1 MALITSLSIALD
13 RNTSYSRYDLTTPA
27 NIITA
32 TITISPTA
40 NITDTITV
48 TLQRQSTAR
57 GADVINTVS
66 NAPIIPIISQPYV
79 VQTNTIPLS
88 NFSGSTVTT
97 TFDIRAAQD
106 LNGFVNARHSMV
118 EGDYSIVVTTT
129 TPGVTAQ
136 ANTTVSIIT
145 VEEMKQ
151 RWCYGAPLIAY
162 EQLAPKL
169 QPQLV
174 TGVTITA
181 TGFGTARG
189 LYPLIYTPGTPAT
202 LQWGNSTAITLNPTI
217 TQYVLYDQAGNN
229 VTVKINFASLP
240 VSATTENIFLDYNT
254 ISDQWILQQIIQTT
268 ADIERG
274 LMTYLEPTHVV
285 ARNFLQFT
293 ANPPTIY
300 DVIGEGIPFYKYNE
314 EMRWLNIETPYVNI
328 LKIINIAGFFN
339 QQLTVTIPLEWITY
353 DTRNGIVQLVPTNFA
368 VLDWLFLGAAFYA
381 FFIQNNYVPN
391 FWSFDLLC
399 GLREGPQEDVRA
411 YIAMCA
417 AIIILAQVGM
427 ARYPAGVTSY
437 SVGRDGV
444 SESAS
449 LIPGVYR
456 ALIEQYEGAIGRM
469 PGQMYDRMLIKLRSK
484 YAGYFFRTL

>member
-1 MALITSLSIALD
+1 MALISSMSIALD

-27 NIITA
+27 NVITV
-32 TITISPTA
+32 TITISPTSA
-40 NITDTITV
+40 VTDTLTV

-57 GADVINTVS
+57 GADVINTAS
-66 NAPIIPIISQPYV
+66 NAPIIPIVSAPYV
-79 VQTNTIPLS
+79 VQTNIINLS
-88 NFSGSTVTT
+88 NFSGTTVTT
-97 TFDIRAAQD
+97 TFDVRAAQD
-106 LNGFVNARHSMV
+106 ANGFINARHSMV
-118 EGDYSIVVTTT
+118 EGDYNIIATTT
-129 TPGVTAQ
+129 TQGVTAQ
-136 ANTTVSIIT
+136 ANTTVTIMT

-151 RWCYGAPLIAY
+151 RWCYGAPLIAF
-162 EQLAPKL
+162 EQLMPKL

-174 TGVTITA
+174 TGVTIKTV
-181 TGFGTARG
+181 GFGTARG
-189 LYPLIYTPGTPAT
+189 LYPLVYTPGSPAT
-202 LQWGNSTAITLNPTI
+202 LQWGNSTPITLNPAI

-229 VTVKINFASLP
+229 VTISVNFASLP
-240 VSATTENIFLDYNT
+240 VSTTTENIFLDYNT

-268 ADIERG
+268 ADVERG

-293 ANPPTIY
+293 NNPPTIY
-300 DVIGEGIPFYKYNE
+300 DIISEGVPFYKYNE
-314 EMRWLNIETPYVNI
+314 EMRWLTIETPFVNI
-328 LKIINIAGFFN
+328 LKINTIAGFFN
-339 QQLTVTIPLEWITY
+339 QQQTVVIPLDWITY
-353 DTRNGIVQLVPTNFA
+353 DTRNGLVQLVPTNFA

-391 FWSFDLLC
+391 FWSFDVIC
-399 GLREGPQEDVRA
+399 GLREGVFEDIRA

-417 AIIILAQVGM
+417 ACIVLAQVGM

-456 ALIEQYEGAIGRM
+456 QLIDQYENAIGRM
-469 PGQMYDRMLIKLRSK
+469 PGQMYDRMLIKLRTK
-484 YAGYFFRTL
+484 YAGLFLRTL